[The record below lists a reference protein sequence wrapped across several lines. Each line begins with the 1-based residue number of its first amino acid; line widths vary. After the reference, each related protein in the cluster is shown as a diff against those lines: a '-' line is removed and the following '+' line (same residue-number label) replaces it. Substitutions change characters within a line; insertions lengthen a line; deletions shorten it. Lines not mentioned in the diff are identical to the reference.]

1 MKSGPSAGKI
11 ATAATIEASVGSS
24 REVNSLV
31 SIKPAK
37 GDTVEEI
44 NENMEN
50 LDLEESSGYQDR
62 GSDGNSIHSSSYS
75 KEDFM
80 VCYGNISN
88 DSEDTW
94 KSGLE
99 LYDDEPTIFSS
110 GSNRDV
116 HSQY

>member
-1 MKSGPSAGKI
+1 M
-11 ATAATIEASVGSS
+11 SS
-24 REVNSLV
+24 
-31 SIKPAK
+31 
-37 GDTVEEI
+37 
-44 NENMEN
+44 
-50 LDLEESSGYQDR
+50 DR
-62 GSDGNSIHSSSYS
+62 NSIHSSSYS

-116 HSQY
+116 HSHYQIYAIIDDMSEEFDGNNNPIIKPANV